1 MTLADSQQQ
10 RLLEHLRQVGKRPVA
25 FAELHADGIDFPAA
39 VASELELHGYAI
51 ERVYDREQLVEQL
64 VGVRLLPPKPP
75 DTPAAPRRR
84 WLTGSATYCVTNS
97 SVYPGS
103 RTARSVGSL
112 KPESGQRTPRA

>member
-1 MTLADSQQQ
+1 
-10 RLLEHLRQVGKRPVA
+10 
-25 FAELHADGIDFPAA
+25 
-39 VASELELHGYAI
+39 
-51 ERVYDREQLVEQL
+51 VYDREQLVEQL

-112 KPESGQRTPRA
+112 KLESGQRTPRA